1 LIICIGRIDVLN
13 TAGDHVIPHT
23 LDASLLR
30 TFVTIVDCGSFSGA
44 AERLLRGQSAVSL
57 QMKRLEDRLGVTLL
71 ERRRQG
77 LVVTTEGERILDH
90 ARRILALNDEL
101 VARIEEPELAGLV
114 RIGAPEDFAT
124 THLQDVL
131 ANFARVY
138 PHVALEI
145 TCELTLEL
153 VERFNAGGLDL
164 ALVKREPTVAN
175 PFGRLI
181 WREPLVWV
189 GRAHF
194 DFEEAEV
201 LSLVASP
208 TPCVYRKR
216 ATDALDAQARRWRV
230 AYTCGALAG
239 SLAAVRAGLG
249 ITVLPKDMV
258 PPDLHILDAAGAH
271 LPALDDTE
279 IALLEAPS
287 LGASSARLRDVIVQA
302 LERGTAVL

>member
-1 LIICIGRIDVLN
+1 MIVDEYGIDVVN
-13 TAGDHVIPHT
+13 APGGVATPYT
-23 LDASLLR
+23 LDISLLR
-30 TFVTIVDCGSFSGA
+30 AFVTIVDCGSFSGA

-57 QMKRLEDRLGVTLL
+57 QMKRLEGRLGVTLL

-77 LVVTTEGERILDH
+77 LVVTAEGERILAH
-90 ARRILALNDEL
+90 APRILALNDEL
-101 VARIEEPELAGLV
+101 VARIEEPELTGLV

-153 VERFNAGGLDL
+153 MERFDAGGLDL
-164 ALVKREPTVAN
+164 ALVKREPTIFN
-175 PFGRLI
+175 PSGRLV

-194 DFEEAEV
+194 DLEEAEV

-208 TPCVYRKR
+208 SPCVYRKR
-216 ATDALDAQARRWRV
+216 ATDALDARQRPWRI

-239 SLAAVRAGLG
+239 SLAAVRAGVG

-258 PPDLHILDAAGAH
+258 PADLHILDAAGAH
-271 LPALDDTE
+271 LPPLDDTE

-287 LGASSARLRDVIVQA
+287 LGAPSARLRDVIVQA
-302 LERGTAVL
+302 LERGTAIA

>member
-1 LIICIGRIDVLN
+1 M
-13 TAGDHVIPHT
+13 PHT
-23 LDASLLR
+23 LDATLLR
-30 TFVTIVDCGSFSGA
+30 AFVTIVDCGSFSGA

-57 QMKRLEDRLGVTLL
+57 QLKRLEDRLGTTLI

-77 LVVTTEGERILDH
+77 LVVTPEGELILDH

-101 VARIEEPELAGLV
+101 LARVAEPELSGLV

-124 THLQDVL
+124 SHLQDVL

-153 VERFNAGGLDL
+153 LERFKGGGLDL
-164 ALVKREPTVAN
+164 ALVKREPAV
-175 PFGRLI
+175 PDPSGRLV

-189 GRAHF
+189 GRALP
-194 DFEEAEV
+194 EGEGGV
-201 LSLVASP
+201 LNLVASP

-216 ATDALDAQARRWRV
+216 ATDALDAMGRPWRV

-249 ITVLPKDMV
+249 VAVLPKDMV
-258 PPDLHILDAAGAH
+258 PPDLHILDAAGEH
-271 LPALDDTE
+271 LPPLDDTE
-279 IALLEAPS
+279 IALLEAPK
-287 LGASSARLRDVIVQA
+287 LPTPAARLRDVIVQA
-302 LERGTAVL
+302 LERGTAAV